1 MINFIDNLTN
11 NATKVFEKIS
21 DNFYWYSYV
30 IGLIAIFIFDTTAI
44 TDDFV
49 IFFILSFIIAP
60 IIGFLV
66 LFALILLNGAIG
78 IINDVFKRIDFHF
91 SS

>member
-1 MINFIDNLTN
+1 MINFIENLTN
-11 NATKVFEKIS
+11 NITKVFEKIS

-66 LFALILLNGAIG
+66 LFALTLLNGVIG
-78 IINDVFKRIDFHF
+78 MSNDIFRMIKSH
-91 SS
+91 